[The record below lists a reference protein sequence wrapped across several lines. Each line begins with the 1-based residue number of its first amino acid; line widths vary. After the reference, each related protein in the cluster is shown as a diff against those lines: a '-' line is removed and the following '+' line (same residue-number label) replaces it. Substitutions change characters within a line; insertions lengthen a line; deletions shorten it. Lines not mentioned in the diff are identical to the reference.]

1 MQKVIGTILI
11 ISVVLGGCSVFRK
24 AENGGKALTSETG
37 KNIDIVKNNISN
49 KSFYIQKAS
58 VTVSENSVTSRFL
71 ATIKYK
77 LPDSVLISV
86 KARIGFEAARIFMT
100 KDTLII
106 NDRINRKVRVG
117 NPQVLKKKYGIEPS
131 YIFVI
136 LGDFIIEQESLEL
149 PVNCR
154 NGFYNDKFLVG
165 DREINY
171 LVDCRKKKIVSASFE
186 GDIKTGDI
194 DLTFSEFIS
203 AEDLIMPGI
212 IEVSGTSSSIKAKIE
227 IEKAVNNYQGYIGFK
242 SGGNYEVIRLK

>member
-24 AENGGKALTSETG
+24 TEKGGRVLSSGTG

-49 KSFYIQKAS
+49 NSFYIQKAS
-58 VTVSENSVTSRFL
+58 VTVSENNVTSRFL

-77 LPDSVLISV
+77 LPDSLLISI

-106 NDRINRKVRVG
+106 NDRINRKIRAG

-131 YIFVI
+131 YIFVV
-136 LGDFIIEQESLEL
+136 LGDFIIDQKSLDL
-149 PVNCR
+149 QVNCR
-154 NGFYNDKFLVG
+154 NGLYNDNFIVG

-171 LVDCRKKKIVSASFE
+171 VVDCRKGKILNASFM

-194 DLTFSEFIS
+194 NLVFSEFIS
-203 AEDLIMPGI
+203 TEDLIIPGI
-212 IEVSGTSSSIKAKIE
+212 IEVSGTTSSIKAKIE

-242 SGGNYEVIRLK
+242 SGGNYDIVRLK